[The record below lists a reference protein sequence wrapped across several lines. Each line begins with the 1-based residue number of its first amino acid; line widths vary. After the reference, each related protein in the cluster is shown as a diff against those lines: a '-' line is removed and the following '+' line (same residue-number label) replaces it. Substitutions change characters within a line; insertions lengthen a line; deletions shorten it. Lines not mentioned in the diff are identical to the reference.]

1 MNELIEEKL
10 NIGRLNVWSG
20 TWSSDI
26 VGRCFIDVTA
36 SGEIDHE
43 TRRGI
48 VLPEL
53 EVSPLR
59 DKSDIIR

>member
-1 MNELIEEKL
+1 MTELIGQKL

-26 VGRCFIDVTA
+26 VGPCFIDVTA

-43 TRRGI
+43 TWRGV

-53 EVSPLR
+53 EFSPLR